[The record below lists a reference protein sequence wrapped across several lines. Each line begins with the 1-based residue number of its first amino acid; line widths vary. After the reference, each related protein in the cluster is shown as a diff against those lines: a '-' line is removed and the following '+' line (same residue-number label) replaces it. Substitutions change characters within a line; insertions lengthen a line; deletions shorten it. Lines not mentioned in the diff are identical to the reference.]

1 MNARRPAEG
10 LEPLTKQSLQ
20 LRSVQAVA
28 ADDATI
34 QEQHRD
40 IQSVSALQN
49 GVTVDI
55 DDLDRGQRGG
65 ATERFQLAQHLV
77 AQLTVVAVNDLQAR
91 RLAQW

>member
-10 LEPLTKQSLQ
+10 LAKQSLQ

-28 ADDATI
+28 TDDATI

-40 IQSVSALQN
+40 IQSVAALQN

-55 DDLDRGQRGG
+55 DDLDRGQRGR